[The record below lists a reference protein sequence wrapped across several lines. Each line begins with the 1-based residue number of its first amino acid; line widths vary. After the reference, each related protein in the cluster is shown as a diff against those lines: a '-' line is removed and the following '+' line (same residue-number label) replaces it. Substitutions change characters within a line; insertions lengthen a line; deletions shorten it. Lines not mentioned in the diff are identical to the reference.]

1 MENVITLSLLK
12 KYTAKLS
19 KDIPLLER
27 NTAYNIGDITKKKGF
42 TLKCKT
48 AGTTDTKELSLSTA
62 TEGSILADG
71 TATWVIINPYTILT
85 EWQAGKEYF
94 VGDVVLYNNAMYKC
108 IAQNNDST
116 FVNTNFEPIGGN
128 IKISSIS
135 NEFIDILFAN
145 PPVAASG
152 EDGGSGEDE
161 GDETVPMYGVLFEP
175 NSTMG
180 TRTYDAAGLTWN
192 RSSNTVEGIDNFKN
206 IAPFKTRE
214 CCRIWDDA
222 QKKATYVYKDDYTD
236 EEWETIR
243 KGTHASI
250 NGDIMIEVNEFW
262 YRRVQREDKKFE
274 IIVAPKYK
282 AGFKPDPWHY
292 VNGRHYKKRYISK
305 YKLSGDFRSLS
316 GQIPRVSTA
325 LNTARTSL
333 KAKGMNELTF
343 EAYYSLVMLMLVKY
357 ATTDVQAIVAKGYS
371 GGHYAQIT
379 GGADNVKGMD
389 GSATALTNANENS
402 LALGIEDFWGNCWS
416 YIDGAVCYAGKVY
429 FKDVDTIQTD
439 PTVNDLASWSPTT
452 STYPNSGTG
461 GLITAIANDADY
473 DWLFIPS
480 ADANATSQTVND
492 GFWSS
497 YRLTVPLVGDS
508 GWTGSTCGLFAFACN
523 NVVGVDNTDF
533 GFCAIA

>member
-1 MENVITLSLLK
+1 MGLLIGNVDTSF
-12 KYTAKLS
+12 
-19 KDIPLLER
+19 IP
-27 NTAYNIGDITKKKGF
+27 DSV
-42 TLKCKT
+42 KT
-48 AGTTDTKELSLSTA
+48 AL
-62 TEGSILADG
+62 
-71 TATWVIINPYTILT
+71 
-85 EWQAGKEYF
+85 
-94 VGDVVLYNNAMYKC
+94 
-108 IAQNNDST
+108 
-116 FVNTNFEPIGGN
+116 
-128 IKISSIS
+128 
-135 NEFIDILFAN
+135 
-145 PPVAASG
+145 
-152 EDGGSGEDE
+152 
-161 GDETVPMYGVLFEP
+161 DETVPMYGVLFEP

-214 CCRIWDDA
+214 CCRIWDDT

-236 EEWETIR
+236 AEWETIR

-292 VNGRHYKKRYISK
+292 VNGKHYEKRYISK
-305 YKLSGDFRSLS
+305 YKLSGDFKSLS
-316 GQIPRVSTA
+316 GQTPRTNTA

-343 EAYYSLVMLMLVKY
+343 QAQYSLVMLMLVKY
-357 ATTDVQAIVAKGYS
+357 ATTDVQAVVAWGNS
-371 GGHYAQIT
+371 SSNSLMST

-389 GSATALTNANENS
+389 GSATAVTANKNS
-402 LALGIEDFWGNCWS
+402 LSLGIEDFWGNVWT
-416 YIDGAVCYAGKVY
+416 YIDGAVCYAGKTY

-439 PTVNDLASWSPTT
+439 PTVNDLASWTPTT
-452 STYPNSGTG
+452 STYPNGSGT
-461 GLITAIANDADY
+461 LITAIANDADY

-480 ADANATSQTVND
+480 SDTNATTQTVND
-492 GFWSS
+492 NFWSA
-497 YRLTVPLVGDS
+497 YGLQAPVVGGSLWDS
-508 GWTGSTCGLFAFACN
+508 SRCGLFAFLCDHA
-523 NVVGVDNTDF
+523 VGFVDVDC

>member
-48 AGTTDTKELSLSTA
+48 AGTTDTKELNLSTA

-135 NEFIDILFAN
+135 NEFIDILFAK
-145 PPVAASG
+145 
-152 EDGGSGEDE
+152 GSVKPAP
-161 GDETVPMYGVLFEP
+161 DETVPDETAHMYGVLFEP
-175 NSTMG
+175 NSTVG

-214 CCRIWDDA
+214 CCRIWDDT

-236 EEWETIR
+236 TEWETIR

-250 NGDIMIEVNEFW
+250 TGDIMIEVNEFW

-292 VNGRHYKKRYISK
+292 VNGKHYDKRYISK
-305 YKLSGDFRSLS
+305 YKLSGNFNSLS
-316 GQIPRVSTA
+316 GQTPRTSTT
-325 LNTARTSL
+325 LNTARTAL
-333 KAKGMNELTF
+333 QAKGMNELTF
-343 EAYYSLVMLMLVKY
+343 QAQYSLVMLMLVKY
-357 ATTDVQAIVAKGYS
+357 ATTDVQAIVANGNS
-371 GGHYAQIT
+371 ANLQT
-379 GGADNVKGMD
+379 GSADSVKGMD
-389 GSATALTNANENS
+389 GSATAVTENES
-402 LALGIEDFWGNCWS
+402 ALALGIEDFWGSAWS
-416 YIDGAVCYAGKVY
+416 FIDGAVGYAGKVY

-439 PTVNDLASWSPTT
+439 PTVEDLTSWTPTT
-452 STYPNSGTG
+452 STYPNG
-461 GLITAIANDADY
+461 GKNTLITAIANDADY
-473 DWLFIPS
+473 DWLFMPS
-480 ADANATSQTVND
+480 SDTNATTQTVND
-492 GFWSS
+492 NYWSN
-497 YRLTVPLVGDS
+497 YGLNTPFVGGARGDS
-508 GWTGSTCGLFAFACN
+508 YCGLFAFKCDRA
-523 NVVGVDNTDF
+523 VGVDGMHY